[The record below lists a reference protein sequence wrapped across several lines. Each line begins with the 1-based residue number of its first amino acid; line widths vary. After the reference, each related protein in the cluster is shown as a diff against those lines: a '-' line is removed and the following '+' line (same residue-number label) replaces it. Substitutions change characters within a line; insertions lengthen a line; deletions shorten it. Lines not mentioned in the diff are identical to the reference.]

1 MKTRNYIL
9 PHILAMDAYSSARS
23 EMILIDGV
31 FLDANENPFGDLNR
45 YPDPYQLELKSKLA
59 KLKNVNVNQLFIGNG
74 SDEVIDLL
82 IRTTCQPGK
91 DKMAIFTPTYGMY
104 EVSAALNN
112 VEVVKM
118 NLNESF
124 EINPESFSSI
134 LEDEQIKLVI
144 FCSPNNPTG
153 NCLQRTLM
161 ESFIEQFNGLVLIDE
176 AYIEFSNEASWINA
190 LDKYDNLLISQTFSK
205 AYGLAAARVGV
216 AYSSS
221 FLISILTKIKPPY
234 NVSLLNQQAALKVL
248 ENQTEIENQIQLI
261 CSERE
266 RLLLELSKIACVH
279 KVFPSDANFILVKVR
294 DANFVYQQLVGAGII
309 VRNRTKVI
317 DNSLR
322 ITIGTP
328 DENEVLLNEL
338 KKIQ

>member
-1 MKTRNYIL
+1 MKTENYIL

-23 EMILIDGV
+23 EMNLIDGV
-31 FLDANENPFGDLNR
+31 FLDANENPFGELNR

-59 KLKNVNVNQLFIGNG
+59 KLKMVNSSQLFIGNG

-82 IRTTCQPGK
+82 IRSTCQPGK
-91 DKMAIFTPTYGMY
+91 DKIVIFTPTYGMY

-118 NLNESF
+118 NLNKSF
-124 EINPESFSSI
+124 EINPESYLAI
-134 LEDEQIKLVI
+134 LADEQVKLVI

-153 NCLQRTLM
+153 NCLQRTMM

-176 AYIEFSNEASWINA
+176 AYIEFSNEKSLINE
-190 LDKYDNLLISQTFSK
+190 LDKYNNLVISQTFSK
-205 AYGLAAARVGV
+205 AYGLAAARIGV
-216 AYSSS
+216 AYSNS
-221 FLISILTKIKPPY
+221 FLISILTKVKPPY

-248 ENQTEIENQIQLI
+248 ENRAKIEQQIELI

-266 RLLLELSKIACVH
+266 RLLVELAKIECVL
-279 KVFPSDANFILVKVR
+279 KVFPSDANFILVEIS
-294 DANFVYQQLVGAGII
+294 DANYVYQQLVGAGVV
-309 VRNRTKVI
+309 VRSRTNVI
-317 DNSLR
+317 ENCLR

-328 DENEVLLNEL
+328 DENKFLLNEL
-338 KKIQ
+338 KKIT

>member
-1 MKTRNYIL
+1 MKTENYIL

-23 EMILIDGV
+23 EMNLIDGV
-31 FLDANENPFGDLNR
+31 FLDANENPFGELNR

-59 KLKNVNVNQLFIGNG
+59 NIKMVNSSQVFIGNG

-82 IRTTCQPGK
+82 IRSTCQPGK
-91 DKMAIFTPTYGMY
+91 DKIVIFTPTYGMY

-118 NLNESF
+118 NLNKSF
-124 EINPESFSSI
+124 EINPESYSAI
-134 LEDEQIKLVI
+134 LADEQVKLVI

-176 AYIEFSNEASWINA
+176 AYIEFSKEKSLINE
-190 LDKYDNLLISQTFSK
+190 LDKYNNLVISQTFSK
-205 AYGLAAARVGV
+205 AYGLAAARIGV
-216 AYSSS
+216 AYSNS
-221 FLISILTKIKPPY
+221 FLISILTKVKPPY
-234 NVSLLNQQAALKVL
+234 NVSLLNQQEALKVL
-248 ENQTEIENQIQLI
+248 ENRAKIEQQIELI

-266 RLLLELSKIACVH
+266 RLLVELAKIECVL
-279 KVFPSDANFILVKVR
+279 KVFPSDANFILVEIS
-294 DANFVYQQLVGAGII
+294 DANFVYQQLVGAGVV
-309 VRNRTKVI
+309 VRSRTKVI
-317 DNSLR
+317 ENCLR

-328 DENEVLLNEL
+328 DENKFLLNEL

>member
-1 MKTRNYIL
+1 MKTENYIL

-23 EMILIDGV
+23 EMNLIDGV
-31 FLDANENPFGDLNR
+31 FLDANENPFGELNR

-59 KLKNVNVNQLFIGNG
+59 KLKMVNSSQLFIGNG

-82 IRTTCQPGK
+82 IRSTCQPGK
-91 DKMAIFTPTYGMY
+91 DKIVIFTPTYGMY

-118 NLNESF
+118 NLNKSF
-124 EINPESFSSI
+124 EINPESYLAI
-134 LEDEQIKLVI
+134 LADEQVKLVI

-153 NCLQRTLM
+153 NCLQRTMM

-176 AYIEFSNEASWINA
+176 AYIEFSNEKSLINE
-190 LDKYDNLLISQTFSK
+190 LDKYNNLVISQTFSK
-205 AYGLAAARVGV
+205 AYGLAAARIGV
-216 AYSSS
+216 AYSNS
-221 FLISILTKIKPPY
+221 FLISILTKVKPPY

-248 ENQTEIENQIQLI
+248 ENRAKIEQQIELI

-266 RLLLELSKIACVH
+266 RLLVELAKIECVL
-279 KVFPSDANFILVKVR
+279 KVFPSDANFILVEIS
-294 DANFVYQQLVGAGII
+294 DANFVYQQLVGAGVV
-309 VRNRTKVI
+309 VRSRTNVI
-317 DNSLR
+317 ENCLR

-328 DENEVLLNEL
+328 DENKFLLNEL
-338 KKIQ
+338 KKIT